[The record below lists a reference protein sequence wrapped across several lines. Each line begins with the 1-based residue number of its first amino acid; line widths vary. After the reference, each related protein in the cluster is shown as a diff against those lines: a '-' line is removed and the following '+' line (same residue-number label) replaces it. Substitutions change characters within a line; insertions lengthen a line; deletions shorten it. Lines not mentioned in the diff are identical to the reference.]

1 MKKFYS
7 LIFALFLSVGVFA
20 QDPYFELFVL
30 SSDYVPLTNST
41 SLTQGIPYD
50 DPEYEVNIGFEFDY
64 LGNTFSNII
73 FGGYDGYGCEL
84 LFYSDGFTPP
94 MHQISPYMIDI
105 IDGQLDN
112 NGKADTDIRYITEGE
127 PGSRIFKMEWSN
139 VAFYNEGS
147 PYAMR
152 MNLQVWLYEQDNAI
166 EFYYG
171 PRTTLDHSIITDY
184 AGVPVTFMRNFSLD
198 SYTWEDGFALSGDP
212 TNPTWM
218 TLNDAAAVG
227 TNQHLNETP
236 SNGTVYR
243 FFPLLVGVE
252 EETDNTVSIYP
263 NPASDFI
270 QINRQTDEQVKATIY
285 NTVGQIVWSNTLIG
299 SSCKIDLN
307 EFSTGAYILQV
318 ENKNSIVTERFIVR

>member
-1 MKKFYS
+1 MKKLYS
-7 LIFALFLSVGVFA
+7 LICVLFLTVGAFA

-30 SSDYVPLTNST
+30 STDYVPLSNST

-84 LFYSDGFTPP
+84 LFYSEGFTPP
-94 MHQISPYMIDI
+94 MHQISPYMMDI

-112 NGKADTDIRYITEGE
+112 NGKADSDIRYITEGE
-127 PGSRIFKMEWSN
+127 PGSRIFKLEWSN
-139 VAFYNEGS
+139 VGFYNEGS

-152 MNLQVWLYEQDNAI
+152 MNLQVWLYEQDSAI

-171 PRTTLDHSIITDY
+171 PRTTLDHSIISDY
-184 AGVPVTFMRNFSLD
+184 EGVPVSFMRNFSLD
-198 SYTWEDGFALSGDP
+198 TYTWEDGFSLMGDPANPAWSNMNDEAALS
-212 TNPTWM
+212 
-218 TLNDAAAVG
+218 
-227 TNQHLNETP
+227 TNQHLTETP

-252 EETDNTVSIYP
+252 ETELKPVSIYP

-270 QINRQTDEQVKATIY
+270 QVNRHTEEQSKATIY
-285 NTVGQIVWSNTLIG
+285 NSVGQIVWSNTITG
-299 SSCKIDLN
+299 MTNRIDLN
-307 EFSTGAYILQV
+307 GFSKGAYILQI
-318 ENKNSIVTERFIVR
+318 ENKNTVVTERFIVR